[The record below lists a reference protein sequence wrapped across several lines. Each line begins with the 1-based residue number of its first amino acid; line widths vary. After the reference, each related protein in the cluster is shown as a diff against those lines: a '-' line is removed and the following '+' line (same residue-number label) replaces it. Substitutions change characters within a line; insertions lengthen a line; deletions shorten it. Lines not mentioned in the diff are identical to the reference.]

1 MSKNN
6 IYVRR
11 KIKVE
16 IWEGDPFGNVCCK
29 PNIEV
34 SGDNSAEQ
42 IRNMLIS
49 RSNIVKMLE
58 KELGNFID
66 IERNIVRQD
75 RFDLPEHVRKAI
87 IEEGYDSLPFIFI
100 NDKKIL
106 SGKFPPYNEFK
117 SLLKP
122 YLRVYKKNHI

>member
-1 MSKNN
+1 MDKNN
-6 IYVRR
+6 TYIKG

-16 IWEGDPFGNVCCK
+16 IWEGDPLGNVCCK
-29 PNIEV
+29 LNIGV
-34 SGDNSAEQ
+34 NKSNSAKQ
-42 IRNMLIS
+42 IRDMLIH
-49 RSNIVKMLE
+49 RSNTLKMLE

-87 IEEGYDSLPFIFI
+87 IEEGYDFLPFIFI

-106 SGKFPPYNEFK
+106 SGKFPSYDEFK

>member
-1 MSKNN
+1 MRKNN
-6 IYVRR
+6 IYL
-11 KIKVE
+11 KGQIKVE

-34 SGDNSAEQ
+34 SGDNPAEQ

-49 RSNIVKMLE
+49 RSNIIKMLE

-66 IERNIVRQD
+66 IERNIVKLN
-75 RFDLPEHVRKAI
+75 RFDLPEHVRQAI

-106 SGKFPPYNEFK
+106 SGKFPSYDEFR

-122 YLRVYKKNHI
+122 YLESIHK

>member
-1 MSKNN
+1 MRKNN
-6 IYVRR
+6 TYIKG

-16 IWEGDPFGNVCCK
+16 IWEGDPLGNVCCK
-29 PNIEV
+29 PNIGV
-34 SGDNSAEQ
+34 NKSNSAKQ
-42 IRNMLIS
+42 IRDMLIH
-49 RSNIVKMLE
+49 RSNTLKMLE

>member
-1 MSKNN
+1 MDKNN
-6 IYVRR
+6 TYIKG

-42 IRNMLIS
+42 IRNMLID
-49 RSNIVKMLE
+49 RRNTIKMLE

-75 RFDLPEHVRKAI
+75 RFDLPEYFKQAI

-106 SGKFPPYNEFK
+106 SGKFPSYDEFR

-122 YLRVYKKNHI
+122 YLESIHK

>member
-1 MSKNN
+1 MRKNN
-6 IYVRR
+6 IYL
-11 KIKVE
+11 KGQIKVE
-16 IWEGDPFGNVCCK
+16 IWEGDPFRNVCCK

-34 SGDNSAEQ
+34 SGDNPAEQ

-49 RSNIVKMLE
+49 RNNIIKMLE

-66 IERNIVRQD
+66 IERNIVKLN
-75 RFDLPEHVRKAI
+75 RFDLPEHVRQAI

-100 NDKKIL
+100 NEKKIL
-106 SGKFPPYNEFK
+106 SGKFPSYDEFR

-122 YLRVYKKNHI
+122 YLESIHK

>member
-1 MSKNN
+1 MRKNN
-6 IYVRR
+6 IYL
-11 KIKVE
+11 KGQIKVE

-34 SGDNSAEQ
+34 SGDNPAEQ

-49 RSNIVKMLE
+49 KSNIVKMLE

-66 IERNIVRQD
+66 IERNIVKLN
-75 RFDLPEHVRKAI
+75 RFDLPEYVRQTI
-87 IEEGYDSLPFIFI
+87 IDEGYDSLPFIFI

-106 SGKFPPYNEFK
+106 SGKFPSYDEFR
-117 SLLKP
+117 SILKP
-122 YLRVYKKNHI
+122 YLESIHK